1 MAKFIIARGNK
12 RTGTKGL
19 MGVLRIDNEVKPRQ
33 KANEVSK
40 LFPTRIATRAA
51 SFSVVE
57 ARDLDDLIAKYGP
70 EI

>member
-12 RTGTKGL
+12 RTGTNGL

-33 KANEVSK
+33 RVNEVSK
-40 LFPTRIATRAA
+40 LFRTRIAAHAA